1 MDQET
6 FLIWGGQNLL
16 LWLLLFLLLGVYF
29 ASKLLFVKITS
40 LSEYQIL
47 NQVVLFIVLFFL
59 FRRAFSLED
68 KLKTLDGT
76 RLWKVVVFLS
86 DHTLEIYCVQYV
98 IIDVV
103 RDWGLIFP
111 LNWLVLTAMIL
122 LTATALRW
130 VSQKLISLVKIW
142 EFF

>member
-1 MDQET
+1 M
-6 FLIWGGQNLL
+6 GGQNLL

-47 NQVVLFIVLFFL
+47 NQVVLYIVLFFL

-68 KLKTLDGT
+68 KLKKLEGT
-76 RLWKVVVFLS
+76 KFWKIVVFLS

-98 IIDVV
+98 IIDAV
-103 RDWGLIFP
+103 REWGLIFP
-111 LNWLVLTAMIL
+111 INWVILTAMIL
-122 LTATALRW
+122 LAATALRW
-130 VSQKLISLVKIW
+130 VSQKLISLVEI
-142 EFF
+142 